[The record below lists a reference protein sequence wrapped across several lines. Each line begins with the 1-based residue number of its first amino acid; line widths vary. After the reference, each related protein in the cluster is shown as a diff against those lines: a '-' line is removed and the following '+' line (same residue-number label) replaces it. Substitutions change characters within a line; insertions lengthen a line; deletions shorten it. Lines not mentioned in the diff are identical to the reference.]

1 MPLGEIENSFYI
13 SNNIEDDEK
22 IFDNKEDNNQ
32 QISEELS
39 EKINDE
45 KKLFSVFIIIIIF
58 RIYQKKLRMKK

>member
-45 KKLFSVFIIIIIF
+45 KKLFSVFIIIIF
-58 RIYQKKLRMKK
+58 RIYQKKYRMKK

>member
-45 KKLFSVFIIIIIF
+45 KKLFSVFIIVIF

>member
-13 SNNIEDDEK
+13 SNNIKDDEK

-32 QISEELS
+32 KISEELS

-45 KKLFSVFIIIIIF
+45 KKLFSVFIIIIF
-58 RIYQKKLRMKK
+58 RIYQKKYRMKK